1 MMAVQARSAPFQG
14 RTYLRILY
22 LLISFP
28 LSLTYFIVIVTGLSL
43 GLGLAVIGI
52 GLLIALA
59 TAWLWRG
66 FATIERELTIHL
78 LGVAVP
84 PMSAPAPPATTFGQ
98 GVGRLLQDPVT
109 WKSLVYL
116 LVEFFFGILALV
128 IVVVSFS
135 LCVTLVTLPFTY
147 VGATI
152 LYSQDPTTFAG
163 TDVVF
168 PITGQLRG
176 DNLLLSIAACAAGIL
191 LTLVSLRVLNGI
203 GFAWGQFGR
212 VMLGQSETRLA
223 LAGAEAEA
231 AMQRA
236 RAESADLS
244 RQELIINA
252 SHELRTP
259 VASIRAH
266 VDSLLRPDREVDE
279 ETRRYLA
286 IVAQEAER
294 LGVLV
299 DDVLAVA
306 RADAGQVQVVVR
318 AVDVGEVVSGVCEA
332 LAPLARRAR
341 NLSLVGDCP
350 PGLPGVVAD
359 RERLA
364 QVLTNLVR
372 NAVNYTQDGGII
384 SVRAEDKDQNVVVS
398 VSDTGIGI
406 PAPEL
411 ARIFERF
418 YRVDA
423 SRTRDSGGSGLG
435 LAIARDLVVAMG
447 GTIDAESTPGI
458 GSTFRITLRK
468 APPGLDS

>member
-1 MMAVQARSAPFQG
+1 MVLNARSALLDG

-28 LSLTYFIVIVTGLSL
+28 LSLLYFIVIVTGLSL

-66 FATIERELTIHL
+66 FAMIERELTIHL
-78 LGVAVP
+78 LGIAVP
-84 PMSAPAPPATTFGQ
+84 PMSAPAPPATSFSQ
-98 GVGRLLQDPVT
+98 GVGRLLKDPVT

-116 LVEFFFGILALV
+116 LVDFFFGVFAFVL
-128 IVVVSFS
+128 VVVLFS
-135 LCVTLVTLPFTY
+135 LCVSLATLPLTY

-152 LYSQDPTTFAG
+152 LYNQDPTTFAG
-163 TDVVF
+163 TNVAF

-176 DNLLLSIAACAAGIL
+176 DNLLLSIAACAGGIL
-191 LTLVSLRVLNGI
+191 LTLVSLRVLNAI
-203 GFAWGQFGR
+203 GYGWGQFASA
-212 VMLGQSETRLA
+212 MLGQSETRLA
-223 LAGAEAEA
+223 LASAEAEA
-231 AMQRA
+231 ATQRA
-236 RAESADLS
+236 RAESADRS

-266 VDSLLRPDREVDE
+266 VDSLLRPEREVDE
-279 ETRRYLA
+279 ETRQYLA
-286 IVAQEAER
+286 IVSQEAER

-299 DDVLAVA
+299 DDVLEVA
-306 RADAGQVQVVVR
+306 RADAGQVRAVVR
-318 AVDVGEVVSGVCEA
+318 AVDAGEVVRAVCEA
-332 LAPLARRAR
+332 LAPLARRER

-350 PGLPGVVAD
+350 PGLPQVVAD
-359 RERLA
+359 RERLT

-384 SVRAEDKDQNVVVS
+384 SVRAEDKDQHVVVS

-406 PAPEL
+406 PAAEL
-411 ARIFERF
+411 ERIFERF
-418 YRVDA
+418 HRVDA
-423 SRTRDSGGSGLG
+423 SRARDSGGSGLG

-447 GTIDAESTPGI
+447 GSIDAESTPGI

-468 APPGLDS
+468 APPGMGGG